1 MTGTPFL
8 ARLPPHDAAAP
19 FHLSELHFQRMDSSS
34 DISPVGFQLGFTRAS
49 GADAA
54 ALTGEDIASTDQ
66 LGESVFLLC
75 KLDL

>member
-1 MTGTPFL
+1 MTL
-8 ARLPPHDAAAP
+8 SPHQAAAF
-19 FHLSELHFQRMDSSS
+19 FHFFQLQLQCVDSSS